1 MKCLA
6 GHEESEREAVKAQEK
21 WDRGAH
27 VQARPCGRVLG
38 WGGQAFGAGLRGADS
53 HPKPSQKEQMQEGIE
68 GGEVLRELE
77 QCLIIKLIS

>member
-27 VQARPCGRVLG
+27 VQARPCGAEAGFLAGEGRRSAPGCV
-38 WGGQAFGAGLRGADS
+38 GQTLTQ
-53 HPKPSQKEQMQEGIE
+53 SQARRSRCK
-68 GGEVLRELE
+68 RELRVGR
-77 QCLIIKLIS
+77 CFVNSNSVSSLN